1 MIGNPL
7 VRKPPIFVS
16 FSIPDF
22 LILYFPLRKNRV
34 IPYYKPYNAI
44 QNRWIFDPD
53 LIYFCIWS
61 SPRCSARSGDALL
74 SGRRQDMDNDFSRIL
89 SDPGILSAVFLADE
103 RRQLNSGPALW
114 LLKSPVV
121 FPCWISVL
129 AQDSQ
134 SIRNHI
140 RILYSLILR
149 NYGIVKSGIMNF
161 RGWFCDT

>member
-1 MIGNPL
+1 MLYKIGG
-7 VRKPPIFVS
+7 
-16 FSIPDF
+16 F
-22 LILYFPLRKNRV
+22 LILISYTFV
-34 IPYYKPYNAI
+34 
-44 QNRWIFDPD
+44 FDLLPAV
-53 LIYFCIWS
+53 L
-61 SPRCSARSGDALL
+61 PGSGDALL

-161 RGWFCDT
+161 RG